1 MPLKWITPYLT
12 TQLQFFGKEGQVD
25 TAITL
30 AEGQRLRVNYFC
42 QQLGISAVL
51 RVINSQLPT
60 LTSLRVPK
68 SITALLD
75 NVSNGLIL
83 VTGAT
88 GSGKSS
94 TLAAMR
100 LIIQSTSIS

>member
-1 MPLKWITPYLT
+1 
-12 TQLQFFGKEGQVD
+12 
-25 TAITL
+25 
-30 AEGQRLRVNYFC
+30 EGQRLRVNLFR

-94 TLAAMR
+94 TLAAMIDYLNQHKR
-100 LIIQSTSIS
+100 QHILTLEAPIEFIYT

>member
-1 MPLKWITPYLT
+1 MPRLRINGVLYQQNQCKPITLIRYSKWITPYLT
-12 TQLQFFGKEGQVD
+12 TAQLQFFGKEGQVD

-30 AEGQRLRVNYFC
+30 AEGSLRVNLF
-42 QQLGISAVL
+42 LPTIGISAVL

-75 NVSNGLIL
+75 NVLMDL
-83 VTGAT
+83 F
-88 GSGKSS
+88 
-94 TLAAMR
+94 
-100 LIIQSTSIS
+100 